1 MSDAIISD
9 MISDHPRLAPLA
21 RPLQQAMAMLL
32 TCQRSGGWIYTCGNG
47 GSAADADHIVGEF
60 LKGFRAPRMVAS
72 AVCASLCAIDSAWN
86 TLAPKLQGGLRACSL
101 NAHGAGLS
109 AIANDQHPELIF
121 AQQLI
126 AMGRPG
132 DVLIGLSTSG
142 ESRNVL
148 RALQTAR
155 ALGIGTIAF
164 TGSRPSSM
172 DAVSDVL
179 LKAPATETWR
189 VQECH
194 LPLYHALC
202 AGVELALE

>member
-21 RPLQQAMAMLL
+21 DQLRQATAMVLA
-32 TCQRSGGWIYTCGNG
+32 CQRAGGWIYTCGNG

-60 LKGFRAPRMVAS
+60 LKGFRWPCDAPMTLRSRLS
-72 AVCASLCAIDSAWN
+72 AMDSAWDL
-86 TLAPKLQGGLRACSL
+86 LAPRLQRGMRACSL
-101 NAHGAGLS
+101 NAHGAALS
-109 AIANDQHPELIF
+109 AIANDQHPDLIF
-121 AQQLI
+121 AQQLV

-142 ESRNVL
+142 VSRNVL

-155 ALGIGTIAF
+155 AMGMGTIAF
-164 TGSRPSSM
+164 TGSRAGPM
-172 DAVSDVL
+172 DPLSDVL
-179 LKAPATETWR
+179 LKAPASETWR

-202 AGVELALE
+202 AGVEQGLD

>member
-1 MSDAIISD
+1 
-9 MISDHPRLAPLA
+9 
-21 RPLQQAMAMLL
+21 
-32 TCQRSGGWIYTCGNG
+32 
-47 GSAADADHIVGEF
+47 
-60 LKGFRAPRMVAS
+60 
-72 AVCASLCAIDSAWN
+72 
-86 TLAPKLQGGLRACSL
+86 
-101 NAHGAGLS
+101 
-109 AIANDQHPELIF
+109 
-121 AQQLI
+121 
-126 AMGRPG
+126 MGRPG

-172 DAVSDVL
+172 DAVGDVL
-179 LKAPATETWR
+179 LKAPASETWR

-202 AGVELALE
+202 AGVEQELS